1 MGLLQSYSAYWAEQV
16 FDRTL
21 PDIMFRVM
29 FSVGELPPLA
39 LAVGVAL
46 VAPLDV
52 ALALPVEVVPVN
64 CSSWPTCGASFAVSP
79 ANW

>member
-21 PDIMFRVM
+21 PDIML
-29 FSVGELPPLA
+29 SVGELPPLA

-52 ALALPVEVVPVN
+52 ALALPVEVVPVS